1 MQMTGILVAGGKS
14 IRMKQDKGFVHFD
27 GKPMAQHG
35 IELLKHFFSDCRI
48 SANNKDYET
57 FGLPLIADTY
67 TNIGPMGGIHA
78 CLSSIQKKYM
88 FLLGCDLP
96 NINEGLISRLLEETE
111 GYEIVLP
118 VHSPNQLEPLCGIYS
133 KSILKQI
140 ELMIKDKNY
149 KLHNLI
155 VNCKTKYVNVDDL
168 LLKNPRLFDN
178 INTPA
183 QLQ

>member
-1 MQMTGILVAGGKS
+1 MTGILMAGGKS
-14 IRMKQDKGFVHFD
+14 IRMKQDKGFVQFD

-35 IELLKHFFSDCRI
+35 LELLKRFFSDCRI
-48 SANNKDYET
+48 SANNTNYDS
-57 FGLPLIADTY
+57 FGVPVIPDTHS
-67 TNIGPMGGIHA
+67 NIGPMGGIHA
-78 CLSSIQKKYM
+78 CLTSIPEKYM

-96 NINEGLISRLLEETE
+96 NINESLINRLMKEVDE
-111 GYEIVLP
+111 YEIILP

-133 KSILKQI
+133 KSILGQI
-140 ELMIKDKNY
+140 ELMIEEKDY

-155 VNCKTKYVNVDDL
+155 VNCKTKYVGVDDL
-168 LLKNPRLFDN
+168 LEENPRLFDN

>member
-1 MQMTGILVAGGKS
+1 MQMTGILMAGGKS
-14 IRMKQDKGFVHFD
+14 SRMKQDKGFVKFD

-35 IELLKHFFSDCRI
+35 IDLLKPFFSDCRI

-57 FGLPLIADTY
+57 FGLPVISDIY
-67 TNIGPMGGIHA
+67 SDIGPMGGIHA
-78 CLSSIQKKYM
+78 CLSSIPQKYM

-96 NINEGLISRLLEETE
+96 NINENLISRLLKEVD
-111 GYEIVLP
+111 GNEIILP
-118 VHSPNQLEPLCGIYS
+118 VHSSNQLEPLCGIYS

-140 ELMIKDKNY
+140 ELMIEDKNY

-155 VNCKTKYVNVDDL
+155 VNCKTKYVRVDDL
-168 LLKNPRLFDN
+168 LEENPRLFDN